1 MDITFNEFY
10 QKMGLEAYPFRERTS
25 EKEDVSKLF
34 VKPLDH
40 AMLYDTFTSYQTAII
55 NGDRGTGK
63 TIMLSDF
70 QLNVASNRV
79 ACTINNFESIPLQD
93 NLLAFYTLILQNI
106 TQSLLIILAK
116 NRKLLKKMSYDNK
129 IFLSFLIMKFGDA
142 ITNEQLYSQIEN
154 IQLSFLQRLLNKFSK
169 PITSLLNYSATTV
182 TNFGNELLNRHF
194 GSYLPAI
201 SESEIRKIFPDIHFT
216 VSKDFKSVE
225 ISYSLLNKALLL
237 IKEITGIKPFVSID
251 KLDEDIRLGNDAE
264 AISSFIKDL
273 LCNNDLLL
281 NPNIQLFIAV
291 WKIPFSS
298 LSSSFR
304 RSKHYVYD
312 INWDAKQLENI
323 LNQRLKIYSNNRI
336 LNFRSLFENN
346 ITESTI
352 HEIFSLANSNPRDLW
367 GLLDEILK
375 AQFMLNNSHSLISN
389 TAVLEG
395 MNSFVKN
402 FSFYEYYPRR
412 KTARKN
418 TNDIYSYIKYL
429 SSLNNTDEFTNDEL
443 RSCANTGG
451 STTNYITGMMN
462 IGLVKKT
469 DLKRAGGSVIYKI
482 IDPKITYAIYHHIEI
497 AHS

>member
-1 MDITFNEFY
+1 
-10 QKMGLEAYPFRERTS
+10 
-25 EKEDVSKLF
+25 
-34 VKPLDH
+34 
-40 AMLYDTFTSYQTAII
+40 ML
-55 NGDRGTGK
+55 
-63 TIMLSDF
+63 
-70 QLNVASNRV
+70 
-79 ACTINNFESIPLQD
+79 
-93 NLLAFYTLILQNI
+93 
-106 TQSLLIILAK
+106 
-116 NRKLLKKMSYDNK
+116 
-129 IFLSFLIMKFGDA
+129 
-142 ITNEQLYSQIEN
+142 
-154 IQLSFLQRLLNKFSK
+154 
-169 PITSLLNYSATTV
+169 
-182 TNFGNELLNRHF
+182 
-194 GSYLPAI
+194 
-201 SESEIRKIFPDIHFT
+201 
-216 VSKDFKSVE
+216 
-225 ISYSLLNKALLL
+225 
-237 IKEITGIKPFVSID
+237 
-251 KLDEDIRLGNDAE
+251 
-264 AISSFIKDL
+264 
-273 LCNNDLLL
+273 
-281 NPNIQLFIAV
+281 
-291 WKIPFSS
+291 
-298 LSSSFR
+298 
-304 RSKHYVYD
+304 
-312 INWDAKQLENI
+312 
-323 LNQRLKIYSNNRI
+323 
-336 LNFRSLFENN
+336 ENN

-469 DLKRAGGSVIYKI
+469 DLKRARGSVIYKI